1 MRCGWLNERVL
12 FPVPA
17 LKHPV
22 HRFAHTE
29 VDLRTRVLVMAVVN
43 RTPDSFYDAGA
54 TFAFDAAVDAA
65 RAAAADGADWLD
77 VGGVPFAPGEEL
89 DPAEEA
95 ERVAPLIAALRAGD
109 GDVHG
114 GEEAARAIL
123 SADTFQPAVAAAALE
138 AGADVVNDTSGLY
151 YPDLGRVAAEHGA
164 HLVVTH
170 SLAHLTGPRT
180 VVPRPQYSD
189 VVAEVCEQLLRTV
202 DRAVSL
208 GVAPEKIIVDPG
220 HDLNKTTVHTLEVT
234 RRLEEIADLGFP
246 VLAAVSNKD
255 FVGESLHRPKSQRLA
270 GSLAAAVA
278 CVAGGARILRMHQ
291 VRPSVDAA
299 RMVECI
305 AGWRDPVLAVHNTG
319 DLNRDPD
326 LSAVAADEDWE
337 PRA

>member
-1 MRCGWLNERVL
+1 LNVRVP
-12 FPVPA
+12 FCVPA
-17 LKHPV
+17 LQHPV
-22 HRFAHTE
+22 HRFAHVE
-29 VDLRTRVLVMAVVN
+29 VDFRTRVLVMAVVN

-65 RAAAADGADWLD
+65 RAAAADGAEWLD

-95 ERVAPLIAALRAGD
+95 ERVAPLIAALRVGD
-109 GDVHG
+109 GSVRG
-114 GEEAARAIL
+114 GAEAARAIV

-151 YPDLGRVAAEHGA
+151 YPDLGRITAEHGA

-170 SLAHLTGPRT
+170 SLAHRTGPRT
-180 VVPRPQYSD
+180 VVPRPQYDD
-189 VVAEVCEQLLRTV
+189 VVAEVRDHLLRTV

-208 GVAPEKIIVDPG
+208 GVAPERIIVDPG
-220 HDLNKTTVHTLEVT
+220 HDLNKTTVHSLELT
-234 RRLEEIADLGFP
+234 RRLDEIADLGFP

-255 FVGESLHRPKSQRLA
+255 FVGESLDRPKSQRLA

-299 RMVECI
+299 RMVECL
-305 AGWRDPVLAVHNTG
+305 AGWREPALALHNTG
-319 DLNRDPD
+319 EVNAEPD
-326 LSAVAADEDWE
+326 RSAVTADEDWE
-337 PRA
+337 GRA

>member
-1 MRCGWLNERVL
+1 MNVRVP

-17 LKHPV
+17 LQHPV
-22 HRFAHTE
+22 HRFARTE
-29 VDLRTRVLVMAVVN
+29 VDFRTRVLVMAVVN

-54 TFAFDAAVDAA
+54 TFTFDAAVDAA
-65 RAAAADGADWLD
+65 RAAAADGAQWLD
-77 VGGVPFAPGEEL
+77 VGGVPFAPGAEL

-109 GDVHG
+109 EGVRG
-114 GEEAARAIL
+114 GAEAARAIL

-151 YPDLGRVAAEHGA
+151 YPDLGRIAAEHGA

-180 VVPRPQYSD
+180 VVPRPHYTD
-189 VVAEVCEQLLRTV
+189 VVAEVREQLLRTV
-202 DRAVSL
+202 DRAVAL

-234 RRLEEIADLGFP
+234 HRLDEIAALGFP

-255 FVGESLHRPKSQRLA
+255 FVGESLDRPKSRRLA

-291 VRPSVDAA
+291 VRPAVDAA

-305 AGWRDPVLAVHNTG
+305 AGWREPLLAEHNTG
-319 DLNRDPD
+319 AVNADPD
-326 LSAVAADEDWE
+326 RGAVAVDADWE
-337 PRA
+337 ERA

>member
-1 MRCGWLNERVL
+1 MNVRVP
-12 FPVPA
+12 FCVPA
-17 LKHPV
+17 LQHPV

-29 VDLRTRVLVMAVVN
+29 VDFRTRVLVMAVVN

-65 RAAAADGADWLD
+65 RAAAADGAEWLD

-95 ERVAPLIAALRAGD
+95 ERVAPLIAALRAG
-109 GDVHG
+109 GDTARG
-114 GEEAARAIL
+114 GAEAARAIL
-123 SADTFQPAVAAAALE
+123 SADTFQPIVAAAALE

-151 YPDLGRVAAEHGA
+151 YPDLGRITAEHGA

-170 SLAHLTGPRT
+170 SLAHRTGPRT
-180 VVPRPQYSD
+180 VVPRPHYDD
-189 VVAEVCEQLLRTV
+189 VVAEVREHLLRTV

-208 GVAPEKIIVDPG
+208 GVAPERIIVDPG
-220 HDLNKTTVHTLEVT
+220 HDLNKTTVHSLEIT
-234 RRLEEIADLGFP
+234 RRLGEIADLGFP

-255 FVGESLHRPKSQRLA
+255 FVGESLDRPKSHRLA

-299 RMVECI
+299 RMAECI
-305 AGWRDPVLAVHNTG
+305 AGWRKPALALHNTG
-319 DLNRDPD
+319 EVNADPD
-326 LSAVAADEDWE
+326 CSAVAADQDWE
-337 PRA
+337 GRS

>member
-1 MRCGWLNERVL
+1 MNVRVP
-12 FPVPA
+12 FPVPR
-17 LKHPV
+17 LQHPV
-22 HRFAHTE
+22 HRFARTE
-29 VDLRTRVLVMAVVN
+29 VDFRTRVLVMAVVN
-43 RTPDSFYDAGA
+43 RTPDSFFDAGA

-65 RAAAADGADWLD
+65 RAAAADGAHWLD
-77 VGGVPFAPGEEL
+77 VGGVPFAPGAEL

-95 ERVAPLIAALRAGD
+95 ARVAPLIAALRAGD
-109 GDVHG
+109 EGVRG
-114 GEEAARAIL
+114 GAEAARAIL

-151 YPDLGRVAAEHGA
+151 YPDLGRVTAEHGA

-180 VVPRPQYSD
+180 VVRRPRYGD
-189 VVAEVCEQLLRTV
+189 VVAEVRQQLLRTV
-202 DRAVSL
+202 DRAVGL

-220 HDLNKTTVHTLEVT
+220 HDLNKTTVHTLEIT
-234 RRLEEIADLGFP
+234 RRLDEIAALGFP

-255 FVGESLHRPKSQRLA
+255 FVGESLDRPKSHRLA

-291 VRPSVDAA
+291 VRPAVDAA

-305 AGWRDPVLAVHNTG
+305 AGWREPLLAEHNTG
-319 DLNRDPD
+319 DVNAEPD
-326 LSAVAADEDWE
+326 RGAVTVDADWE
-337 PRA
+337 DRA